1 MESEHELEE
10 ATEKAREPFDRVVGA
25 TMATVAVVLALVSVL
40 GQMKTTEELLAQQKA
55 SDQWAYY
62 QAKSIRRYQSEF
74 AGDVL
79 RVLPGP
85 AAAAAGKK
93 YDANVERYKSDGEEI
108 QRKARELE
116 DESKAEGHRALGL
129 HFAEIFLEVAIVF
142 CSLTLLTRRRYFWL
156 AGVVL
161 TVVGAVIALR
171 VFLVH

>member
-1 MESEHELEE
+1 MGSEHELEE
-10 ATEKAREPFDRVVGA
+10 AAEKAREPFDRVVGA

>member
-1 MESEHELEE
+1 MGSEHELEE
-10 ATEKAREPFDRVVGA
+10 AAEKAREPFDRVVGA

-116 DESKAEGHRALGL
+116 EESKAEGHRALGL

>member
-1 MESEHELEE
+1 
-10 ATEKAREPFDRVVGA
+10 
-25 TMATVAVVLALVSVL
+25 MATVAVVLALVSVL

-62 QAKSIRRYQSEF
+62 QAKSIRRYQSEV
-74 AGDVL
+74 AGDML

>member
-10 ATEKAREPFDRVVGA
+10 AAEKAREPFDRVVGA

>member
-1 MESEHELEE
+1 MGSEHELEE
-10 ATEKAREPFDRVVGA
+10 AAEKAREPFDRVVGA

-116 DESKAEGHRALGL
+116 EESKAEGHRALGL

-142 CSLTLLTRRRYFWL
+142 CSLTYFWL

>member
-1 MESEHELEE
+1 MGSEHELEE
-10 ATEKAREPFDRVVGA
+10 AAEKAREPFDRVVGA

-93 YDANVERYKSDGEEI
+93 YAANVERYKSDGEEV

-116 DESKAEGHRALGL
+116 EESKAEGHRALGL

>member
-1 MESEHELEE
+1 MGSEHELEE
-10 ATEKAREPFDRVVGA
+10 AAEKAREPFDRVVGA

-116 DESKAEGHRALGL
+116 EESKAEGHRALGL

-142 CSLTLLTRRRYFWL
+142 CSLPLLTRRRYFWL

>member
-10 ATEKAREPFDRVVGA
+10 AAEKAREPFDRVVGA

-116 DESKAEGHRALGL
+116 EESKAEGHRALGL

>member
-1 MESEHELEE
+1 MGSEHELEE
-10 ATEKAREPFDRVVGA
+10 AAEKARAPFDRVVGA